1 MGGFASY
8 NLLGGSVH
16 ALLCV
21 KVNEITQ
28 GAGATV
34 GVVLS
39 HIRKEQSIKKQN
51 RLCALVAI

>member
-1 MGGFASY
+1 MGGFAFY

-28 GAGATV
+28 GSGDTV
-34 GVVLS
+34 GVALS
-39 HIRKEQSIKKQN
+39 HTREE
-51 RLCALVAI
+51 